1 MLFQDLT
8 GDASITTDNISKDLE
23 ERLKFML
30 VMEDPSI
37 IVDLRINNGFRET
50 KFDLFWDELQ
60 SYFNE
65 VSLY

>member
-8 GDASITTDNISKDLE
+8 GDASLTTDNISKDLE

>member
-8 GDASITTDNISKDLE
+8 GDASLITDNISKDLE

-30 VMEDPSI
+30 VMEDLSI
-37 IVDLRINNGFRET
+37 IVDLRINNGFRKI